1 MENQFN
7 PNAIEQS
14 LYKSWEDAG
23 HFKPNGNG
31 TPYSIVIP
39 PPNVTGSLHMGHAFQ
54 HTLMDSLIRYQ
65 RMRGNDT
72 LWQMGTDH
80 AGISTQML
88 VERQLNAEGKTRH
101 DVGRDAFVER
111 VWDWKAESG
120 GNISQQLRRMGSS
133 LDWSRERFTL
143 DDDYAEAVL
152 EVFVRLFEEDLIY
165 RGQRL
170 VNWDPELGTAISD
183 LEVNN
188 EEENGHLWHFRYPLS
203 DGATTPSGE
212 NYLVVATTR
221 PETMLGDTAVAVH
234 PDDERFADLVGK
246 EIDLPLV
253 GRRIPIIADS
263 YVDAEFGSGCV
274 KITPAHD
281 FNDNEMGK
289 RHDLPQINVFT
300 DEAAI
305 NTQAPEAYQGL
316 DRFVARKQIVAD
328 LDALG
333 LLEKVVEHRLQV
345 PRADRSGAIVEPYL
359 TDQWFVKIKPL
370 AEPAIEAVE
379 NGSIEFVPKQ
389 YENTYFAWMRDIRDW
404 TISRQQWWGHRIPA
418 WYDAQGNI
426 YVAKSEA
433 AVRSKYNLD
442 PEFVL
447 TQEDDVLETWFS
459 SSLWTFATLGW
470 PNDTAELEKYHPTDV
485 LVTGHDIIFFWVAR
499 MIMMT
504 LHFTGEV
511 PFKKVYIHGLVR
523 DENGAKM
530 SKSKG
535 NGLDPLDLIEG
546 IDLDSLVA
554 KRTANLMQPEHAPR
568 IEKATRKQFP
578 EGIAAYGTD
587 ALRFTYC
594 ALASTG
600 RDVKFDMGRIE
611 GYRNFCNKLWN
622 ASKFVLMNLE
632 GADLT
637 APAEKSLVDRWILSR
652 ASTMLEAAEQ
662 AFATYRFDLLATAV
676 YEFIWHEF
684 CDWYLELTKP
694 VLWDDDPKAAATK
707 AGAQQTLLHVLETLL
722 KAIHPIMPYIT
733 EELWQEVGKQTGQ
746 KRTTL
751 MLEMYPQA
759 SEFTKDAEAEAA
771 VEWLKGVIEG
781 VRNIRGEANI
791 KPGKEISLLFQ
802 GGNTSD
808 RTLAET
814 NAALLKRLAKLSD
827 ISWLETNDDAPPHAL
842 QLVNDLRVMV
852 PLAGLIDVAEERARL
867 TKEIGKREQD
877 LKRLNGKLGNEK
889 FVANAP
895 PEVVEKEKQKAEDHT
910 AALSTLN
917 AQLKQLDELS

>member
-637 APAEKSLVDRWILSR
+637 APVETSLVDRWILSR

-694 VLWDDDPKAAATK
+694 VLWDDDPQAAPTK

-722 KAIHPIMPYIT
+722 KATHPIMPYIT

-746 KRTTL
+746 KRATL
-751 MLEMYPQA
+751 MLEIYPQA
-759 SEFTKDAEAEAA
+759 SDFTQDAEAEAA

-814 NAALLKRLAKLSD
+814 NAALLKRLAKLSE
-827 ISWLETNDDAPPHAL
+827 ISWLEANDDAPPHAL
-842 QLVNDLRVMV
+842 QLVNELRVMV

-895 PEVVEKEKQKAEDHT
+895 PEVVEKEKQKAADHT

-917 AQLKQLDELS
+917 AQLKQLDELG